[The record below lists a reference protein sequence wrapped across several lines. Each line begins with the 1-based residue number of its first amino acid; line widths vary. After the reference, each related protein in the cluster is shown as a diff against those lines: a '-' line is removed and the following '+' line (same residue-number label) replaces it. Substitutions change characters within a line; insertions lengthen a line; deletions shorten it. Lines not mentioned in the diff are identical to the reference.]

1 MGCLQVLLLLHLSTV
16 ALAAAAAAAALATA
30 PRLQAPPT
38 LPTVELEEA
47 LLLAD
52 DACVEGGAETC
63 ALSALQARGRRLVSS
78 HLASPAPGPS
88 LETPPPNPPSPP
100 PDPHIVALPVAEA
113 APAAPDGKVPSA
125 PALLPASA
133 SALGAEAHQP
143 APSSLIQP
151 RVPPGATPSIAPAGP
166 PLATFAARKKVPAL
180 DLAGRGRSDAGR
192 GGDQT
197 RVPPSIPSST
207 APQGLTPAAL
217 ASRTKDPAVDLV
229 VSGSRGDAAPLRRL
243 LAGPAL
249 LASRDVARVR
259 SEATSFRR
267 KHGAAPAF
275 FLAMSLA
282 MLLLC
287 VGACLACFSMRP
299 QGGRIP
305 GKRSRHSD
313 DGGASADGVLEAST
327 ENVPVGSG
335 RPPPA
340 LPPFIRQTVQGSRRA
355 DTQRS
360 GCC

>member
-16 ALAAAAAAAALATA
+16 ALAAAAAAAAPATA

-38 LPTVELEEA
+38 LPTVDLEEA

-88 LETPPPNPPSPP
+88 LETPPPMPSSPP
-100 PDPHIVALPVAEA
+100 PDPHVVALPVAEA
-113 APAAPDGKVPSA
+113 APVAPDGKVPSA

-133 SALGAEAHQP
+133 SASGAEAHQL
-143 APSSLIQP
+143 APSSLTQP

-180 DLAGRGRSDAGR
+180 DLAGRGSSDAGR
-192 GGDQT
+192 GGDQA

-217 ASRTKDPAVDLV
+217 PSRTKDPAVDLV
-229 VSGSRGDAAPLRRL
+229 VSDGGGAPLRRL

-249 LASRDVARVR
+249 LASREVARVR
-259 SEATSFRR
+259 AEAFSFRR

-282 MLLLC
+282 MLMLC

-299 QGGRIP
+299 QAGRKQ
-305 GKRSRHSD
+305 GKTSRDSD
-313 DGGASADGVLEAST
+313 DGGASADGMLEAST
-327 ENVPVGSG
+327 EDVPVGSG